1 MINENVK
8 KVLTDNLWYIATC
21 GDEPNVVPVGFK
33 GVTEDGKLTVGA
45 VLLETTLNNIKA
57 NGKIAIAACDSTTL
71 ESYQIKGTA
80 EIVTEGPV
88 FDTYVKIAEDTFKG
102 AMPAKCAL
110 VITPERVIVASP
122 SPDNKKEI

>member
-8 KVLTDNLWYIATC
+8 KVLIDNVWYIATC

-57 NGKIAIAACDSTTL
+57 NGKIAIAACDPTTL

-88 FDTYVKIAEDTFKG
+88 FDAYVKIAEDTFKG